1 MLKLLIEKEL
11 KEIIGSAKFSASFA
25 VCTVLILLTFYVGS
39 MNYKV
44 SRARY
49 EAAQTEN
56 LRSLEGVQDWRM
68 AKHKIFLPP
77 QPLASLAA
85 GISNDIGQN
94 IDMEGRG
101 EIRPHGSTYN
111 ENPIYAAFRFLDLD
125 FLFQIILS
133 LFAILF
139 TYNAVNGEKER
150 GTLRLI
156 FSNSIPRDKYILG
169 KVIGSY
175 LGLALPL
182 IIPILIGCLM
192 LPLLGV
198 PLSAEEWSRLALIIL
213 AGYLF
218 LGAFITLS
226 VFVST
231 LTKHSSH
238 SFLFLLVIWIFAVLI
253 IPRSS
258 VLIAGS
264 MTEVPSVD
272 EINSKKNAYSKELQE
287 DFMNSLNSFKP
298 SGEGDMMEEFNKHM
312 EDVNM
317 EREEK
322 MSVFGGQ
329 LDEERQNRLNRQ
341 ADLALAISR
350 ISPASS
356 FSLAASNL
364 AGTSLDLG
372 RSYLEQAKNYQKI
385 YGDFQREKS
394 GGSSGG
400 GMILMMING
409 GDEPPS
415 IDPSELPVF
424 NFEPPRLAEVTAASA
439 KDFTILVLFNLLF
452 FAGAF
457 IRFNR
462 FDLR

>member
-1 MLKLLIEKEL
+1 
-11 KEIIGSAKFSASFA
+11 
-25 VCTVLILLTFYVGS
+25 
-39 MNYKV
+39 
-44 SRARY
+44 
-49 EAAQTEN
+49 
-56 LRSLEGVQDWRM
+56 M
-68 AKHKIFLPP
+68 ADHKIFLPP

-85 GISNDIGQN
+85 GISNDIGRN

-101 EIRPHGSTYN
+101 EIRPHGSMYN

-175 LGLALPL
+175 LGLAVPL
-182 IIPILIGCLM
+182 LIPILLGCLI

-198 PLSAEEWSRLALIIL
+198 PLTFDEWMRLGFILL

-218 LGAFITLS
+218 LGVFITLS
-226 VFVST
+226 VFIST
-231 LTKHSSH
+231 LTKHSSS

-264 MTEVPSVD
+264 FTEVPSVD
-272 EINSKKNAYSKELQE
+272 EINSKKNVYSKELQK
-287 DFMNSLNSFKP
+287 DFMNKLNNFKP
-298 SGEGDMMEEFNKHM
+298 GNEGDMMQEFNKHM
-312 EDVNM
+312 EEVNT

-322 MSVFGGQ
+322 MNIFRGK
-329 LDEERQNRLNRQ
+329 LNEERQNKLNSQ
-341 ADLALAISR
+341 AELALSISR

-372 RSYLEQAKNYQKI
+372 RSYQEQAKNYQKN

-400 GMILMMING
+400 GMMLMMIRDDG
-409 GDEPPS
+409 EPPS

-424 NFEPPRLAEVTAASA
+424 AFKQPRIASVFEESA
-439 KDFTILVLFNLLF
+439 IDLTILIIFNLLF